1 MRLDH
6 LLSREFFI
14 LLRVVR
20 CSALP
25 APPLLVWGGW
35 GGRAGCGGV
44 VLAAST
50 RSASACRRGVLVG
63 VGVCR
68 LFPPFFDV
76 GGGGWWGHAVGFW
89 GGAPWLWSC
98 ASGWSLFCLGVGLA
112 CVGGL
117 VVICI
122 VDASIFVL
130 CVVIVVV
137 FVWVVLCVCFFG
149 RSVDALA
156 SGADEGRGGL
166 R

>member
-25 APPLLVWGGW
+25 APPCLCGGGG

-50 RSASACRRGVLVG
+50 RSASACRRGVPAG
-63 VGVCR
+63 AGVCR
-68 LFPPFFDV
+68 LFPPLFDGGV
-76 GGGGWWGHAVGFW
+76 GGGGHAVGFW

-98 ASGWSLFCLGVGLA
+98 ASGWSLFCSGVGLA

>member
-6 LLSREFFI
+6 LLSREFFL

-20 CSALP
+20 CSALLPP
-25 APPLLVWGGW
+25 A
-35 GGRAGCGGV
+35 RRGGV
-44 VLAAST
+44 GVVGPGAVGLFLAAST
-50 RSASACRRGVLVG
+50 RSASACRRGVPAG
-63 VGVCR
+63 AGVCR
-68 LFPPFFDV
+68 LIPPPFFD
-76 GGGGWWGHAVGFW
+76 GGGGWWGACCRVLGRCALVVVLRVGA
-89 GGAPWLWSC
+89 GP
-98 ASGWSLFCLGVGLA
+98 SLFGVGLA
-112 CVGGL
+112 RVGGL

>member
-20 CSALP
+20 CSALL
-25 APPLLVWGGW
+25 PLSLCVGGGG

-68 LFPPFFDV
+68 LFPPLFD
-76 GGGGWWGHAVGFW
+76 GGGWVVGGMLSGSGAVRPGC
-89 GGAPWLWSC
+89 GPARRAGP
-98 ASGWSLFCLGVGLA
+98 SLFGVGLA

>member
-1 MRLDH
+1 M
-6 LLSREFFI
+6 SSG
-14 LLRVVR
+14 
-20 CSALP
+20 CP
-25 APPLLVWGGW
+25 
-35 GGRAGCGGV
+35 GGRG
-44 VLAAST
+44 
-50 RSASACRRGVLVG
+50 
-63 VGVCR
+63 R
-68 LFPPFFDV
+68 LSPVPPPFFD
-76 GGGGWWGHAVGFW
+76 GGGGWWGACCRVLGRCALVVVLRVGA
-89 GGAPWLWSC
+89 GPPC
-98 ASGWSLFCLGVGLA
+98 FCSGVGLA
-112 CVGGL
+112 RVGGL

>member
-1 MRLDH
+1 M
-6 LLSREFFI
+6 SSG
-14 LLRVVR
+14 
-20 CSALP
+20 CP
-25 APPLLVWGGW
+25 G
-35 GGRAGCGGV
+35 GCG
-44 VLAAST
+44 
-50 RSASACRRGVLVG
+50 
-63 VGVCR
+63 R
-68 LFPPFFDV
+68 LSPVPPFSLM
-76 GGGGWWGHAVGFW
+76 GGGGWWGACCRVLGRCALVVVLRVGA
-89 GGAPWLWSC
+89 GPPC
-98 ASGWSLFCLGVGLA
+98 FCSGVGLA
-112 CVGGL
+112 RVGGL

>member
-1 MRLDH
+1 MRWGCFGCEH
-6 LLSREFFI
+6 EE
-14 LLRVVR
+14 RVRVSSG
-20 CSALP
+20 CP
-25 APPLLVWGGW
+25 G
-35 GGRAGCGGV
+35 GCG
-44 VLAAST
+44 
-50 RSASACRRGVLVG
+50 
-63 VGVCR
+63 R
-68 LFPPFFDV
+68 LSPVPPFSFFD
-76 GGGGWWGHAVGFW
+76 GGGGWWGACCRVLGRCALVVVLRVGLV
-89 GGAPWLWSC
+89 P
-98 ASGWSLFCLGVGLA
+98 LFVRGVGLA

>member
-1 MRLDH
+1 M
-6 LLSREFFI
+6 
-14 LLRVVR
+14 
-20 CSALP
+20 
-25 APPLLVWGGW
+25 PPGCP
-35 GGRAGCGGV
+35 GGRG
-44 VLAAST
+44 
-50 RSASACRRGVLVG
+50 
-63 VGVCR
+63 R
-68 LFPPFFDV
+68 LSPVPPFFD
-76 GGGGWWGHAVGFW
+76 GGGGWWGACCRVLGRCALVVVLRVGAGPF
-89 GGAPWLWSC
+89 
-98 ASGWSLFCLGVGLA
+98 FVRGVGLA

>member
-1 MRLDH
+1 MAR
-6 LLSREFFI
+6 
-14 LLRVVR
+14 
-20 CSALP
+20 
-25 APPLLVWGGW
+25 
-35 GGRAGCGGV
+35 
-44 VLAAST
+44 
-50 RSASACRRGVLVG
+50 
-63 VGVCR
+63 
-68 LFPPFFDV
+68 
-76 GGGGWWGHAVGFW
+76 
-89 GGAPWLWSC
+89 
-98 ASGWSLFCLGVGLA
+98 
-112 CVGGL
+112 VGGL

>member
-1 MRLDH
+1 M
-6 LLSREFFI
+6 
-14 LLRVVR
+14 
-20 CSALP
+20 
-25 APPLLVWGGW
+25 
-35 GGRAGCGGV
+35 
-44 VLAAST
+44 
-50 RSASACRRGVLVG
+50 G
-63 VGVCR
+63 VGVVPEVVRRTHPGLC
-68 LFPPFFDV
+68 
-76 GGGGWWGHAVGFW
+76 
-89 GGAPWLWSC
+89 WLWGVCLRVCVWVGACCRVLGRC
-98 ASGWSLFCLGVGLA
+98 ALVVVLRVGAGPPCFCSGVGLA
-112 CVGGL
+112 RVGGL

>member
-25 APPLLVWGGW
+25 APPCLCGGGW
-35 GGRAGCGGV
+35 GWSGRVRWGCSWLRARGARPRAAGV
-44 VLAAST
+44 SWWAWVSV
-50 RSASACRRGVLVG
+50 ACS
-63 VGVCR
+63 
-68 LFPPFFDV
+68 PPCSMV
-76 GGGGWWGHAVGFW
+76 GGGWWGACCRVLGRCALVVVLRVGLVPF
-89 GGAPWLWSC
+89 
-98 ASGWSLFCLGVGLA
+98 LFGVGLA

>member
-1 MRLDH
+1 M
-6 LLSREFFI
+6 
-14 LLRVVR
+14 
-20 CSALP
+20 
-25 APPLLVWGGW
+25 PPGCP
-35 GGRAGCGGV
+35 GGRG
-44 VLAAST
+44 
-50 RSASACRRGVLVG
+50 
-63 VGVCR
+63 R
-68 LFPPFFDV
+68 LSPVPPPCSMV
-76 GGGGWWGHAVGFW
+76 GGGWWGACCRVLGRCALVVVLRVGAGPSFVR
-89 GGAPWLWSC
+89 
-98 ASGWSLFCLGVGLA
+98 GVGLA
-112 CVGGL
+112 RVGGL